1 MKNKYDGLPTKE
13 QLTKYRK
20 ANKILLVSA
29 ITCTVIIVAIS
40 VMFFVYNLD
49 KSLAIGF
56 LLMLPFSWWIG
67 YYLPKKENNKKIKE
81 LEKNQGIRRIFK

>member
-1 MKNKYDGLPTKE
+1 MKNKYDGLPAKE
-13 QLTKYRK
+13 QLTKYKK

-29 ITCTVIIVAIS
+29 IACTVIIVAIS
-40 VMFFVYNLD
+40 VMFFLYNLD